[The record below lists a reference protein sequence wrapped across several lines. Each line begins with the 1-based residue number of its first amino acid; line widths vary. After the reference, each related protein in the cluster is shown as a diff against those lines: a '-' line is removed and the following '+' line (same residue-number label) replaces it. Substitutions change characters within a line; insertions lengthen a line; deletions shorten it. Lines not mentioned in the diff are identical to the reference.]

1 METDTCAACGL
12 PIIAVK
18 RMGPPINLDYVWKHV
33 SRRANR
39 NHHAIPESYVSEP
52 SEGDDD
58 DE

>member
-1 METDTCAACGL
+1 MTMHTDTCAACGL
-12 PIIAVK
+12 RIIAVK

-39 NHHAIPESYVSEP
+39 NHRAVPISYLKGEN
-52 SEGDDD
+52 D